1 MRKYDVAL
9 SAVECFY
16 SIELADG
23 PNFVAFFEGTMRA
36 TPSYGHR
43 VMTELSESLSDV
55 DFSWKDALWSEECH
69 IEEFDSE
76 LAARAFVEG
85 EVLPVVVRAIRYV

>member
-1 MRKYDVAL
+1 
-9 SAVECFY
+9 
-16 SIELADG
+16 
-23 PNFVAFFEGTMRA
+23 
-36 TPSYGHR
+36 
-43 VMTELSESLSDV
+43 MTELSESLSDV